1 VYGAP
6 ATLDHPDNVLRP
18 GLDPAAVDERLQQLQ
33 TLQPELLRALS
44 RAVSPALAVAPLEE
58 RRRVLLQD
66 GGPLVWAYVATE
78 EGVLTGL
85 PGVGRYPDDWDPRVS
100 VWYPLAVTSPG
111 VVWDVS
117 EDESGLGLLLTG
129 AVAIRD
135 GSGRAYGIAAV
146 DLTVDEVAQGWLVP
160 AALPPVRAVLLSAKG
175 RVLIDTAN
183 PRSAAEQPRFAYE
196 AVLQDLAAGRTGG
209 LRVLGDEVVAWTAV
223 EQVGWTYAVVAD
235 RSDVLT
241 LGR

>member
-1 VYGAP
+1 
-6 ATLDHPDNVLRP
+6 
-18 GLDPAAVDERLQQLQ
+18 
-33 TLQPELLRALS
+33 
-44 RAVSPALAVAPLEE
+44 
-58 RRRVLLQD
+58 
-66 GGPLVWAYVATE
+66 
-78 EGVLTGL
+78 
-85 PGVGRYPDDWDPRVS
+85 
-100 VWYPLAVTSPG
+100 
-111 VVWDVS
+111 VWDVS